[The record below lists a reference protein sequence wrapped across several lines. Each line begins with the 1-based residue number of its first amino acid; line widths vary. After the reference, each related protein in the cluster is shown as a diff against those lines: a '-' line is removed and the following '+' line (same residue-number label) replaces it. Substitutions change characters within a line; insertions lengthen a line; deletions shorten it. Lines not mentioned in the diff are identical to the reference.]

1 MRLPS
6 GAGPFVH
13 PAQETRVLL
22 DLIVGIAGIAVVL
35 LTAGD
40 VFQSVIV
47 PRPTYAWRPS
57 ALISRAGWRIC
68 GAVGLR
74 IRNEEQREALY
85 GVYAP
90 LLLVTLMIFWIC
102 ALTLGFGLIFFALRG
117 ELKPSPETY
126 WGAVYYAGT
135 SLLTLGFGDITA
147 QRGIARAVSLA
158 AAGLGLGTFAIV
170 TAFLFSLFAAFQRRE
185 SFIVTMRERTGA
197 PPSGVDFLE
206 RHVDLEMLGDLS
218 ATFRRA
224 EEWIADIMETHL
236 AYPVL
241 SYFRSTHDHQSWV
254 GTIGAMLDAAT
265 LVITTVDVGNV
276 GAARMLSRIGRHLV
290 SDYTYY
296 YGFEQDLTGNAGLDR
311 SEFNA
316 VYERL
321 RGKGLV
327 MRDIEPAWIEFAAL
341 RGSYAVPLNAMA
353 SWWRIPP
360 ALWVGDRSIIASRH
374 APAAPIRPIEE
385 QPSKRS

>member
-1 MRLPS
+1 MHL
-6 GAGPFVH
+6 VID
-13 PAQETRVLL
+13 VV
-22 DLIVGIAGIAVVL
+22 IGIAGAAVVL
-35 LTAGD
+35 LMASD

-57 ALISRAGWRIC
+57 ALLSRNGWRII

-74 IRNEEQREALY
+74 IRDEERREALY

-90 LLLVTLMIFWIC
+90 LLLVTLMIFWITG
-102 ALTLGFGLIFFALRG
+102 LMLGFGLLFFALRG
-117 ELKPSPETY
+117 DLKPAPTTY
-126 WGAVYYAGT
+126 WASVYYAGT
-135 SLLTLGFGDITA
+135 SLLTLGFGDIVA
-147 QRGIARAVSLA
+147 VHGITRAISLA

-206 RHVDLEMLGDLS
+206 RHLELDMLDDMG

-254 GTIGAMLDAAT
+254 GTIGALLDAAT
-265 LVITTVDVGNV
+265 IVITTVDIGSVGP
-276 GAARMLSRIGRHLV
+276 AKMLSRLGRHLV
-290 SDYTYY
+290 SDYAYY
-296 YGFEQDLTGNAGLDR
+296 YDFDRATSAAAGIDR
-311 SEFNA
+311 TEFDQ

-321 RGKGLV
+321 RAKGLR
-327 MRDIEPAWIEFAAL
+327 MREPESAWIEFAAL
-341 RGSYAVPLNAMA
+341 RGSYALPLNAMA
-353 SWWRIPP
+353 RWWRIPP
-360 ALWVGDRSIIASRH
+360 ALWIGDRSLIASRH
-374 APAAPIRPIEE
+374 TPAATVTAAET
-385 QPSKRS
+385 